1 MQAIVLAAGEGSRMR
16 PLTAKRP
23 KVMLPV
29 AGKPL
34 LEQIVVI
41 ARDAGIDSFV
51 FVVGY
56 GQSSITNHFGDG
68 DSRGVKIEYAVQD
81 KQLGTGHALQ
91 AAEHKAQD
99 RFLVL
104 NGDVLPDS
112 DSLKEL
118 ATSEENAVA
127 AIKVD
132 DPGRYGVFL
141 QEDGYFKTVVEKSE
155 NPPSNLANAGIYSL
169 KRSIFDAL
177 RSAPLSTRGEYELT
191 DGLNHLAIKEKIR
204 IITLKSWLE
213 VGRPWD
219 ILTAN
224 EAMLKDLQ
232 PTVLGD
238 VEPGAIL
245 KGYVSVGKG
254 TVIMAGSYIEGP
266 VIIGENCKI
275 GPNCYIRPTT
285 VLGSDVRVG
294 NAVEVK
300 NSAVMDGTKIGHLS
314 YVGDSVIGENCNFGA
329 GTICANLRHD
339 KANIRSYIKGRPE
352 DSGRRKLGVI
362 MADDVKTG
370 IHTTI
375 YPGTTIESGYRGL
388 PAAVLKGLISAQE
401 KDQ

>member
-16 PLTAKRP
+16 PLTSKRP

-29 AGKPL
+29 AGRPL
-34 LEQIVVI
+34 LEQIVI
-41 ARDAGIDSFV
+41 RAREAGVDSFV

-56 GQSSITNHFGDG
+56 GQGSVMSHFGDG
-68 DSRGVKIEYAVQD
+68 GRLDVKIDYAVQE

-91 AAEHKAQD
+91 AAEHKASD

-112 DSLKEL
+112 GSLREL
-118 ATSEENAVA
+118 ADSEENAA
-127 AIKVD
+127 SAIAVD
-132 DPGRYGVFL
+132 DPRRYGVFL
-141 QEDGYFKTVVEKSE
+141 QEDGYFKSVVEKSPS
-155 NPPSNLANAGIYSL
+155 PPSNLANAGIYSL
-169 KRSIFDAL
+169 RRSIFDAL
-177 RSAPLSTRGEYELT
+177 RQAPLSERGEYELT
-191 DGLNHLAIKEKIR
+191 DGLNILAAKERIR
-204 IITLKSWLE
+204 IVSLKSWLE
-213 VGRPWD
+213 IGRPWD
-219 ILTAN
+219 ILAAN
-224 EAMLKDLQ
+224 EALLKDIQ
-232 PTVLGD
+232 ATVMGD
-238 VEPGAIL
+238 VEPGAVL
-245 KGYVSVGKG
+245 KGNVCVGKG
-254 TVIMAGSYIEGP
+254 TLIMAGSYIEGP

-275 GPNCYIRPTT
+275 GPNCYIRPST

-339 KANIRSYIKGRPE
+339 KANIGSYVKGRIE
-352 DSGRRKLGVI
+352 DSGRRKLGAI

-375 YPGTTIESGYRGL
+375 YPGTVIESGHRGL
-388 PAAVLKGLISAQE
+388 PGAVIKGFVSAR
-401 KDQ
+401 